1 MIMPTKI
8 IQPVDS
14 LIAISSAVLKIIY
27 INNNLSVDELFDEVN
42 KFYYKKISIDK
53 LLLCLNFL
61 YLIDKVENDN
71 EIIKTKF

>member
-14 LIAISSAVLKIIY
+14 LLAISSSVLKIIHL
-27 INNNLSVDELFDEVN
+27 NNNLSFDELSDEVN
-42 KFYYKKISIDK
+42 KSYYKKISIDK

-71 EIIKTKF
+71 EIIKIKF

>member
-14 LIAISSAVLKIIY
+14 LLAISSSVLKIIHV
-27 INNNLSVDELFDEVN
+27 NKSLSVDELFDEVN
-42 KFYYKKISIDK
+42 KSYYKKISIDK